1 MEAELTVE
9 ERDMLSVE
17 RLNLALNRDRDF
29 FGAVAVSVDRM
40 EPSVGTYAT
49 GIGTLLED
57 AGWLFWP
64 SVIEESVDVR
74 GSCPGGD

>member
-9 ERDMLSVE
+9 ERDILSVE
-17 RLNLALNRDRDF
+17 RLNFALKRERDF
-29 FGAVAVSVDRM
+29 FGAVAVSLDRM

-49 GIGTLLED
+49 GAGTLGP

-64 SVIEESVDVR
+64 SVIVESVDGR
-74 GSCPGGD
+74 GSCAEED